1 LAKPRKPSTED
12 LSRYAATAKAGEFI
26 FREGDLT
33 NDLYILEEGRV
44 ELIRQDNGASRVVA
58 TLGPGELFGE
68 LALLEDQPRDL
79 TVRAVEDCTLLK
91 LDYATLTDLIRE
103 NPQVAL
109 QSLRRL
115 SRRLRDQEK
124 ALVSAAGSRASSA
137 SRAASAGSANSGS
150 AAGAG
155 ALGSSGEGAAAAADG
170 FAIAAATPSIAGSGD
185 PLFAAAN
192 RPLVSPRLVHLKS
205 GKAFPFADSEAVIGR
220 GDKTSGLAPEIDLSE
235 LDRQR
240 TTSRRHAVVFTRGE
254 EAFVREEP
262 GVSNGTFVNGR
273 RIKSGSEVAL
283 AEGDRVRFGLV
294 ELVVR
299 GGE

>member
-33 NDLYILEEGRV
+33 SDLYILEEGRV
-44 ELIRQDNGASRVVA
+44 ELIRQDGGTSRVVA

-91 LDYATLTDLIRE
+91 FDYTTLIDLIRE

-109 QSLRRL
+109 HGMRRL
-115 SRRLRDQEK
+115 ARRLRDQEK
-124 ALVSAAGSRASSA
+124 ALVSAPASPRSSASASA
-137 SRAASAGSANSGS
+137 SRAAASASIAD
-150 AAGAG
+150 GAHDG
-155 ALGSSGEGAAAAADG
+155 GAAADG
-170 FAIAAATPSIAGSGD
+170 FAIAAATPSIGPSGD
-185 PLFAAAN
+185 PLFAAAS
-192 RPLVSPRLVHLKS
+192 RPLVAPRLVHLKS
-205 GKAFPFADSEAVIGR
+205 GKAFPFADAEAVIGR

-254 EAFVREEP
+254 EAYVREEP

-283 AEGDRVRFGLV
+283 HEGDRVRFGLV

>member
-12 LSRYAATAKAGEFI
+12 LSRYAATAKAGEFV

-44 ELIRQDNGASRVVA
+44 ELIRQNGGTSRVVA

-91 LDYATLTDLIRE
+91 LDYATLIDLIRE

-109 QSLRRL
+109 HGMRRL
-115 SRRLRDQEK
+115 ARRLRDQEK
-124 ALVSAAGSRASSA
+124 AIVSAPSSRGSSA
-137 SRAASAGSANSGS
+137 SRAAAPASSDG
-150 AAGAG
+150 AGAG
-155 ALGSSGEGAAAAADG
+155 NGQAAADG
-170 FAIAAATPSIAGSGD
+170 FAIAAATPSISGSGD
-185 PLFAAAN
+185 PLFAAAAS
-192 RPLVSPRLVHLKS
+192 RPLVAPRLVHLKS
-205 GKAFPFADSEAVIGR
+205 GKAFPFADAEAVIGR

-254 EAFVREEP
+254 EAYVREEP

-283 AEGDRVRFGLV
+283 HEGDRVRFGLV

>member
-33 NDLYILEEGRV
+33 SDLYILEEGRV
-44 ELIRQDNGASRVVA
+44 ELIRQDGGSSRVVA

-79 TVRAVEDCTLLK
+79 TARAVEDATLLK
-91 LDYATLTDLIRE
+91 FDYATLIDLIRE
-103 NPQVAL
+103 NPQIAL
-109 QSLRRL
+109 HGMRRL

-124 ALVSAAGSRASSA
+124 ALVSAPSRGSTA
-137 SRAASAGSANSGS
+137 SRAAAG
-150 AAGAG
+150 AAGAAPAG
-155 ALGSSGEGAAAAADG
+155 AASGEGPAADG
-170 FAIAAATPSIAGSGD
+170 FAIAAATPSISGSGD
-185 PLFAAAN
+185 PLFAAAS
-192 RPLVSPRLVHLKS
+192 RPLVAPRLVHLKS
-205 GKAFPFADSEAVIGR
+205 GTAFPFASAEAVIGR
-220 GDKTSGLAPEIDLSE
+220 GDKTSGTAPEIDLSE

-254 EAFVREEP
+254 KAFVREEP

-273 RIKSGSEVAL
+273 RIKSGTEVAL
-283 AEGDRVRFGLV
+283 QEGDRVRFGLV

-299 GGE
+299 GSE

>member
-33 NDLYILEEGRV
+33 SDLYILEEGKV
-44 ELIRQDNGASRVVA
+44 ELIRQDNGTPRVVA

-68 LALLEDQPRDL
+68 LALLEDQPRDI
-79 TVRAVEDCTLLK
+79 TARAVEDATLLK
-91 LDYATLTDLIRE
+91 LDYATLIDLIRE

-109 QSLRRL
+109 HGLRRL

-124 ALVSAAGSRASSA
+124 ALLAAPAPRSS
-137 SRAASAGSANSGS
+137 SRAAASEAPAVK
-150 AAGAG
+150 
-155 ALGSSGEGAAAAADG
+155 EPDG
-170 FAIAAATPSIAGSGD
+170 FAIAAATPSLAPGD
-185 PLFAAAN
+185 PLFAAAQAS

-205 GKAFPFADSEAVIGR
+205 GQAFPFAETEAVIGR

-240 TTSRRHAVVFTRGE
+240 TTSRRHAVVFTRGDG
-254 EAFVREEP
+254 AFVREEP

-294 ELVVR
+294 EMVVR
-299 GGE
+299 GSE

>member
-1 LAKPRKPSTED
+1 MAKPRKPSTED

-33 NDLYILEEGRV
+33 NDLYILEEGQV
-44 ELIRQDNGASRVVA
+44 ELIRQEGGTPRIVA

-68 LALLEDQPRDL
+68 LALLEDQPRDI
-79 TVRAVEDCTLLK
+79 TARAVEDATLLK
-91 LDYATLTDLIRE
+91 FDYATLIDLIRE

-109 QSLRRL
+109 HGLRRL
-115 SRRLRDQEK
+115 SRRLREQEK
-124 ALVSAAGSRASSA
+124 ALLAAPPSRSSREA
-137 SRAASAGSANSGS
+137 PPAK
-150 AAGAG
+150 
-155 ALGSSGEGAAAAADG
+155 EPDG
-170 FAIAAATPSIAGSGD
+170 FAIAAATPSLVPGD
-185 PLFAAAN
+185 PLFAAPAS

-205 GKAFPFADSEAVIGR
+205 GTAFPFGTDEAVIGR

-240 TTSRRHAVVFTRGE
+240 TTSRRHAVVFARGE

-273 RIKSGSEVAL
+273 RIKSGSETAL
-283 AEGDRVRFGLV
+283 HEGDRVRFGLV

-299 GGE
+299 GSD